1 MRSSGLECEN
11 GEQNTNQSSNYGKK
25 SIAAAFV
32 VGMLLG
38 TLGLAAA
45 SAIGPAAL
53 TKFAAAPAT
62 RSAVTHGLRSG
73 APIMSDALDTMPEGL
88 KLDPEGALD
97 KAGSDFCSRRNALG
111 RMASAAAAMIGAP
124 ALVSA
129 AASVKM
135 GSDSGQLI
143 YVPSELTVCKGD
155 TVTWVN
161 NKGGPHNVV
170 FQEGECPDGF
180 DTDEASMD
188 DVIGEPGGTFSYKFD
203 IAGAYKYRCAPHSG
217 AGMLAEI
224 TVK

>member
-1 MRSSGLECEN
+1 MQSSRLECEN
-11 GEQNTNQSSNYGKK
+11 GEQNTNQSANYGKK

-45 SAIGPAAL
+45 SAISPAAL
-53 TKFAAAPAT
+53 TKFAAAPPT
-62 RSAVTHGLRSG
+62 RTSTYGLRSG
-73 APIMSDALDTMPEGL
+73 APIMSDALDTLPQGFE
-88 KLDPEGALD
+88 LDPEGALD
-97 KAGSDFCSRRNALG
+97 KAGSDYCSRRNALG

>member
-1 MRSSGLECEN
+1 MESRLECEN
-11 GEQNTNQSSNYGKK
+11 GEQNTNQSANYGKK

-38 TLGLAAA
+38 TVGLAAA
-45 SAIGPAAL
+45 SAIGPSAL

-62 RSAVTHGLRSG
+62 RTSAATQGLRSG
-73 APIMSDALDTMPEGL
+73 ATIMSDALDTMPAGL

-97 KAGSDFCSRRNALG
+97 KAGTDYCSRRNALG
-111 RMASAAAAMIGAP
+111 RMAAAAAAMIGAP
-124 ALVSA
+124 PLVSA

-135 GSDSGQLI
+135 GSDTGQLVYI
-143 YVPSELTVCKGD
+143 PSELTICKGD
-155 TVTWVN
+155 SVTWVN

-188 DVIGEPGGTFSYKFD
+188 DVIGDPGGTFTYKFD
-203 IAGAYKYRCAPHSG
+203 IAGKYKYRCAPHSG
-217 AGMLAEI
+217 AGMLADI
-224 TVK
+224 LVK

>member
-1 MRSSGLECEN
+1 MNVLARGLECEN
-11 GEQNTNQSSNYGKK
+11 VEQNTHQATRMGKK
-25 SIAAAFV
+25 SICAAFV
-32 VGMLLG
+32 VGMLVG

-45 SAIGPAAL
+45 SSLGPSAL
-53 TKFAAAPAT
+53 TKFAAAPVRAGT
-62 RSAVTHGLRSG
+62 STHGLRS
-73 APIMSDALDTMPEGL
+73 AVPLMADALDTAI
-88 KLDPEGALD
+88 KLDLEAELD
-97 KAGSDFCSRRNALG
+97 KAGDDFCSRRNALG
-111 RMASAAAAMIGAP
+111 RAAAAAAAMIGAP

-203 IAGAYKYRCAPHSG
+203 IAGSYKYRCAPHSG